1 MALPPGLLPEE
12 SDSRPSRT
20 PLVLGGVV
28 FAALLALG
36 AVLVQNQRL
45 SAERDDALAQ
55 LAAARKRPVEA
66 PPPPAPVAPPSEAP
80 PRIVIVDAPA
90 PAPAPPAKAPAVRVL
105 PVRDDEPSHL
115 TRGLHEFR
123 SGRYEQA
130 ERQFFRAFPDSL
142 LYLSLSSFAQQSWRE
157 AATFLARAM
166 AADPK
171 WLQRVNPRDLFGK
184 AADFEALLA
193 ELDDQM
199 AKNPL
204 DADLK
209 TLAAYVRYHEKG
221 APYAKA
227 LLIEAV
233 NAVPDHAAAKA
244 FLEALGP

>member
-1 MALPPGLLPEE
+1 
-12 SDSRPSRT
+12 
-20 PLVLGGVV
+20 V
-28 FAALLALG
+28 
-36 AVLVQNQRL
+36 
-45 SAERDDALAQ
+45 
-55 LAAARKRPVEA
+55 
-66 PPPPAPVAPPSEAP
+66 
-80 PRIVIVDAPA
+80 
-90 PAPAPPAKAPAVRVL
+90 PAVRVL
-105 PVRDDEPSHL
+105 PPREDEPSYL

-123 SGRYEQA
+123 SGRYDQA

-142 LYLSLSSFAQQSWRE
+142 LYLSMTSFAQQSWRE
-157 AATFLARAM
+157 AAAFLARAM

-171 WLQRVNPRDLFGK
+171 WLKRLNPRDLFGK
-184 AADFEALLA
+184 ASDFEALLV
-193 ELDDQM
+193 ELDDQI

-233 NAVPDHAAAKA
+233 NAAPDHAAAKA